1 VQLQTIVDFRKNIFN
16 ISDKILQLPKFS
28 GIPEITFSKF
38 PKFSGNSETQLST
51 SRKNCATPEKILRHS
66 GKKFATCTTSRKK
79 ISRLCDIPKK
89 SVDFFCTPET
99 FERLFVDVRNPGVS
113 GSVRISGNRGNPEIP
128 ESRKSRKSGG
138 IPGNPEIPRNPE
150 KKALFEFPWA
160 MYGVSNEKKFEI
172 LANPGI
178 SRGKVPEMG
187 KKYLRNQENA
197 SI

>member
-1 VQLQTIVDFRKNIFN
+1 MSRH
-16 ISDKILQLPKFS
+16 
-28 GIPEITFSKF
+28 PEKKF
-38 PKFSGNSETQLST
+38 PD
-51 SRKNCATPEKILRHS
+51 
-66 GKKFATCTTSRKK
+66 FATSRKK
-79 ISRLCDIPKK
+79 
-89 SVDFFCTPET
+89 SVNFFCTPEI
-99 FERLFVDVRNPGVS
+99 FEKLFVDVRNPGVP

-128 ESRKSRKSGG
+128 ESRKSRKSRKSGE

-187 KKYLRNQENA
+187 EKYLRNQENA